1 MKKFFITL
9 ILVILVVI
17 SFLNIVTTTSQDQ
30 LSSSFKKA
38 LMVFATAKGLN
49 ATVSVAQGTQIGPI
63 AIGQFLDPIN
73 DIIEQFSWV
82 MIAALTS
89 LGIQKLL
96 LGITVDT
103 LFNILLALVISS
115 FLVMLWFQDKVGKRY
130 MDIGAK
136 IVLLVLFIRFAV
148 PLSSYIT
155 DAVYRYYVV
164 KTEFN
169 IENNSNYL
177 DISTQK
183 IERATSQD
191 PNSSW
196 LSSIKKFDFVQ
207 TMDYLKKEVGLIS
220 DYIVNLMVVYIFQTL
235 FLPVLFLLLF
245 YKVVRIFLYI

>member
-1 MKKFFITL
+1 
-9 ILVILVVI
+9 
-17 SFLNIVTTTSQDQ
+17 
-30 LSSSFKKA
+30 
-38 LMVFATAKGLN
+38 
-49 ATVSVAQGTQIGPI
+49 
-63 AIGQFLDPIN
+63 
-73 DIIEQFSWV
+73 
-82 MIAALTS
+82 
-89 LGIQKLL
+89 
-96 LGITVDT
+96 
-103 LFNILLALVISS
+103 
-115 FLVMLWFQDKVGKRY
+115 MLWFQDKVGKRY